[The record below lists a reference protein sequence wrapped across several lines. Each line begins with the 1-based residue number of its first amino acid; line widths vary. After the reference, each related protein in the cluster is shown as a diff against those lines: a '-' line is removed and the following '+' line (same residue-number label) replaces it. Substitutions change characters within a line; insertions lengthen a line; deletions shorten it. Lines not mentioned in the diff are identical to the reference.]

1 MVYAFIGV
9 IGLFFL
15 FLVFSYFM
23 SSKNVE
29 LKVGNS
35 TVKVETRASKMK
47 ILINNSLYKEISA
60 PPLIHGVS
68 YKITVEEKEYDLY
81 CHSSGLG
88 YKLRVEIRQDDKVLA
103 DNGVII
109 KEKTAKK

>member
-9 IGLFFL
+9 ICLFFL
-15 FLVFSYFM
+15 FLIVSYFL

-47 ILINNSLYKEISA
+47 ILINNSLYKELVA

-68 YKITVEEKEYDLY
+68 YKITVDEQEYDLF

-88 YKLRVEIRQDDKVLA
+88 YKLRVEVRQGDKVIV
-103 DNGVII
+103 DNGVNV
-109 KEKTAKK
+109 KEKTKK